1 MKSSLIAMFV
11 GVASTFLMVF
21 AAPAMASNV
30 DFGINIGIPGF
41 YAPPPE
47 PVYVRPAPVYVEQG
61 PVYVEQRPVY
71 IQPRPVYVQ
80 PRPYYVQP
88 TPAYIDRGQ
97 EYPWYWKENRYRHH
111 HHDDE
116 DDD

>member
-1 MKSSLIAMFV
+1 MKTSLTTAIVGIAS
-11 GVASTFLMVF
+11 ASLMVLV
-21 AAPAMASNV
+21 APAMASNV

-47 PVYVRPAPVYVEQG
+47 PVYVRPAPVYVEQ
-61 PVYVEQRPVY
+61 RPVY
-71 IQPRPVYVQ
+71 IQPRPVYIQ

-88 TPAYIDRGQ
+88 TPVYIDRDQ
-97 EYPWYWKENRYRHH
+97 EYRWYWKENRYRHH